1 MENTKLKNP
10 QTKEKIYNLKNDII
24 FQAFF
29 ARKGNEQFLIDF
41 LNALLKIDIK
51 SIEIREEVNLERLS
65 KEEKGGRL
73 DLQARLGDG
82 TIVSIEMQMKDE
94 GNFKERTTMY
104 AGKVESREVEKG
116 TKYEDISQI
125 IMINILGFNMLD
137 VEDYISETAIVLDKH
152 RDYEVLTGIK
162 WYFIELP
169 KFREAKPDMNEKVNQ
184 WLAFIDDNNKE
195 LVDMA
200 EDKNET
206 LKKARI
212 EMNYLTGDAEVR
224 RLAELREK
232 WEMDRI
238 NAISYATKVG
248 KEEGMKERN
257 ERTEWKNGEF
267 KEKLKIAK
275 EMLKKKMS
283 IDMIC
288 EITKL
293 TKEEIEKIK

>member
-1 MENTKLKNP
+1 MEDPKLKNP

-41 LNALLKIDIK
+41 LNALLKMNIK

-73 DLQARLGDG
+73 DLQARLEDG

-104 AGKVESREVEKG
+104 ASKVESREVEKG

-248 KEEGMKERN
+248 KEEGIKEGIIK
-257 ERTEWKNGEF
+257 TAK
-267 KEKLKIAK
+267 KL
-275 EMLKKKMS
+275 LKMGMTIEQVMEATGLK
-283 IDMIC
+283 
-288 EITKL
+288 
-293 TKEEIEKIK
+293 KEEIEKIAKK